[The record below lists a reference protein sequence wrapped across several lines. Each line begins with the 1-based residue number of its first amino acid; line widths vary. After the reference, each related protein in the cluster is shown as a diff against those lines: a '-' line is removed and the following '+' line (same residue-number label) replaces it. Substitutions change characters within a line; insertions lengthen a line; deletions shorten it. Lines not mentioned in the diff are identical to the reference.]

1 MKKYYS
7 DTDKEIFQR
16 ISEGDEIAFA
26 RIFTSWYQP
35 LFWHALKILK
45 SEFWA
50 EEIIQE
56 VFALLWINRIQ
67 LADINNPGAYL
78 YKMVTNK
85 ALDRIRKQKLEVKI
99 QYFIAM
105 QPETEQG
112 ESDDGKWK
120 RELLLKAIESL
131 PEQRRLVYELR
142 FQQGISYDE
151 IAQKLSISKN
161 TVRNQIVKALDTIR
175 RLLINKKEIFL
186 LFTFSTII
194 FLKFF

>member
-1 MKKYYS
+1 MKNYHS
-7 DTDKEIFQR
+7 DTDKDFFRR
-16 ISEGDEIAFA
+16 ISEGDENAFA
-26 RIFTSWYQP
+26 HIFKSWYQP

-67 LADINNPGAYL
+67 LSGINNPGAYL

-85 ALDRIRKQKLEVKI
+85 ALDRIRKQKIEVKM

-105 QPETEQG
+105 QPEAEQL
-112 ESDDGKWK
+112 ESDERKSK
-120 RELLLKAIESL
+120 RELLLQAVESL
-131 PEQRRLVYELR
+131 PEQRKLVYELR
-142 FQQGISYDE
+142 FQQGISYEE
-151 IAQKLSISKN
+151 IAKKLSISKN

-175 RLLINKKEIFL
+175 RFLIHKKEIFV
-186 LFTFSTII
+186 LFTFSSKV